1 VHGWLGSSSVNG
13 KSTNGTCIL
22 GFSNGVALGVN
33 GISDDDTGVYEYSPK
48 PIIAP
53 FLDKH

>member
-33 GISDDDTGVYEYSPK
+33 GISDDDTDVYEYSPK